1 MNNNTILMV
10 DDEANILSAYSR
22 NLRNKYNVLTSS
34 KPDEAIQLF
43 RKQENPIK
51 VVVSDYKMPGIDGIQ
66 FLYLVKNV
74 SPDTVRIMLTGYAE
88 LKTAIKAVNEGNI
101 FRFLTKPCPVENLES
116 AIDAGIDQYNLKA
129 IEKDVLERT
138 LKGIIKVLT
147 DILTAVNPAYFGKA
161 LRLRNFSRNIAE
173 VLEVERIWDV
183 EIAALLSQIGIVT
196 IPPEVLDKA
205 FKGGGLSAR
214 EVNMINSIPM
224 VGESLLKNI
233 PRLEQIAAAIAFQ
246 DKRYDGSDTPLA
258 GKTGDAIP
266 LIGRILKV
274 ANDYDELIVN
284 NASNPDALKTL
295 TSRAGYYD
303 PNILVALKSATMAEG
318 KGYIMKSV
326 ALEDLKQGMVVAEN
340 IVDKDGKFLLG
351 KGNEITNIILFRLA
365 NSISIKKIDYNIKVF
380 VPITFEQS
388 KDDKI

>member
-1 MNNNTILMV
+1 MNKDTILMV
-10 DDEANILSAYSR
+10 DDEVNILSAYTR
-22 NLRNKYNVLTSS
+22 NLRHKYNVITSS
-34 KPDEAIQLF
+34 KPEEAIQLF
-43 RKQENPIK
+43 RKSENPIK
-51 VVVSDYKMPGIDGIQ
+51 VVVSDYKMPGVDGIQ

-74 SPDTVRIMLTGYAE
+74 SPDTIRIILTGYAE

-101 FRFLTKPCPVENLES
+101 FRFLTKPCPADNLES
-116 AIDAGIDQYNLKA
+116 ALDAGIDQYNLKA

-196 IPPEVLDKA
+196 IPPEILEKS
-205 FKGGGLSAR
+205 FKGNLLTTK
-214 EVNMINSIPM
+214 ELIIMNSIPS

-233 PRLEQIAAAIAFQ
+233 PRLEQIATAIAFQ
-246 DKRYDGSDTPLA
+246 DKRYDGSDMPLA
-258 GKTGDAIP
+258 GKTGDSIP

-284 NASNPDALKTL
+284 NTSNPDAINTL
-295 TSRAGYYD
+295 ASRAGYYD
-303 PNILVALKSATMAEG
+303 PNILMALKSATMAEG
-318 KGYIMKSV
+318 KGYIMKSI
-326 ALEDLKQGMVVAEN
+326 ALEDLKPGMVVAEN
-340 IVDKDGKFLLG
+340 IVDKEGKFLLG
-351 KGNEITNIILFRLA
+351 KGNEITDIILFRLG
-365 NSISIKKIDYNIKVF
+365 NSVSIKKIDHNIKVF
-380 VPITFEQS
+380 VPISFEN
-388 KDDKI
+388 KTDIKE